1 MKRLLGVVLVLF
13 MACIPMN
20 IHAQEVDLSF
30 EYSAQKVKIENAIKY
45 YTIEG
50 ELLDEAPID
59 CGTYITLLSNRKTI
73 VFEINPKKVDVKVSY
88 NKDWREN
95 DPEEEKY
102 LCDYVGDYEFKLR
115 IDADGNINSLDN
127 FQGNYDFQ
135 FEPKNVKD
143 IEVAKTRITHPDVEY
158 VYSEDGISIYSDID
172 QVEPIQ
178 LKDVG
183 EYTVAFDLD
192 ERYYESVPF
201 KVTILP
207 KTIELKPNKQFKYFG
222 ELDPVLEN
230 DDYILT
236 RELGEDIGVYKL
248 TVQSKSKNYKYE
260 IIENDVFTILENK
273 SQQIKPEVTNQPSND
288 EKKEP
293 LQSVNVS
300 NKDKNKYA
308 SATDMESNKD
318 IETKVD
324 KESAK
329 TETKVV
335 TGVFNLTPMYLSFMT
350 ISLVVAMYI
359 MYILIRKRNVKI

>member
-20 IHAQEVDLSF
+20 VQAQEVDLSF
-30 EYSAQKVKIENAIKY
+30 EYTGQKIEIENAEMY
-45 YTIEG
+45 FTQSWER
-50 ELLDEAPID
+50 LDEAPTD
-59 CGTYITLLSNRKTI
+59 CGAYIAWTSDEKLI
-73 VFEINPKKVDVKVSY
+73 HFEINPKKVDVKVSY
-88 NKDWREN
+88 NKDWRES

-115 IDADGNINSLDN
+115 IDTDGNINSLDN
-127 FQGNYDFQ
+127 YLGNYDFQ

-143 IEVAKTRITHPDVEY
+143 VEVLKTKITHPDVEY

-172 QVEPIQ
+172 QVKPIQ

-222 ELDPVLEN
+222 EEDPVLEN

-236 RELGEDIGVYKL
+236 REPGEDIGDYKL

-260 IIENDVFTILENK
+260 IIENDVFKILG
-273 SQQIKPEVTNQPSND
+273 
-288 EKKEP
+288 
-293 LQSVNVS
+293 
-300 NKDKNKYA
+300 KDAIDRN
-308 SATDMESNKD
+308 
-318 IETKVD
+318 ETKGPSFKID
-324 KESAK
+324 KEVEK
-329 TETKVV
+329 TTHKETTVLNRSQSKIT
-335 TGVFNLTPMYLSFMT
+335 TGIQTKTFTYSITLMF
-350 ISLVVAMYI
+350 SLLVI
-359 MYILIRKRNVKI
+359 FIFIFKFI

>member
-20 IHAQEVDLSF
+20 IHAQEVVESF
-30 EYSAQKVKIENAIKY
+30 EYTGQKIEVENAVKY

-50 ELLDEAPID
+50 ELLDEAPIY
-59 CGTYITLLSNRKTI
+59 CGTYIAWTSDEEAIL
-73 VFEINPKKVDVKVSY
+73 FEINPKKVPVKVTY
-88 NKDWREN
+88 NKDWRES

-102 LCDYVGDYEFKLR
+102 LCDYVGDYAFKLR
-115 IDADGNINSLDN
+115 IDTDGNINSLDN
-127 FQGNYDFQ
+127 YQGNYDFQ

-172 QVEPIQ
+172 QVEPII

-201 KVTILP
+201 KVTIFP

-222 ELDPVLEN
+222 EEDPVLEN

-236 RELGEDIGVYKL
+236 REPGEDIGDYKL

-260 IIENDVFTILENK
+260 IVENDVISILGRDVIHRNETKGPSFKIDKEVETTTHKETTALNK
-273 SQQIKPEVTNQPSND
+273 SQSKVTTGIQ
-288 EKKEP
+288 
-293 LQSVNVS
+293 
-300 NKDKNKYA
+300 
-308 SATDMESNKD
+308 
-318 IETKVD
+318 TKTFPY
-324 KESAK
+324 SIALM
-329 TETKVV
+329 
-335 TGVFNLTPMYLSFMT
+335 F
-350 ISLVVAMYI
+350 SLLVI
-359 MYILIRKRNVKI
+359 FIFIFKFI

>member
-20 IHAQEVDLSF
+20 IHAKEVDLSF
-30 EYSAQKVKIENAIKY
+30 EYSAQKVEIQNALKY
-45 YTIEG
+45 YTFEG

-59 CGTYITLLSNRKTI
+59 CGTYIALLSNKETI
-73 VFEINPKKVDVKVSY
+73 FFEINPKKVFVKVTY
-88 NKDWREN
+88 NKDWRES

-127 FQGNYDFQ
+127 YLGNYDFQ

-143 IEVAKTRITHPDVEY
+143 IEVLKTKVTHPDVEY
-158 VYSEDGISIYSDID
+158 VYFEDGISIYSDID
-172 QVEPIQ
+172 QVEPII

-183 EYTVAFDLD
+183 EYIVAFDLD

-222 ELDPVLEN
+222 EEDPVLEN

-236 RELGEDIGVYKL
+236 REPGEDIGDYKL

-260 IIENDVFTILENK
+260 IVENDVFSIFGRDAIHRNETKGPSLMTDKNVEKITHKETTALNK
-273 SQQIKPEVTNQPSND
+273 SQSKITTGIQTKAFTYSITLMFSLLIIFMLFIK
-288 EKKEP
+288 
-293 LQSVNVS
+293 
-300 NKDKNKYA
+300 
-308 SATDMESNKD
+308 
-318 IETKVD
+318 
-324 KESAK
+324 
-329 TETKVV
+329 
-335 TGVFNLTPMYLSFMT
+335 
-350 ISLVVAMYI
+350 
-359 MYILIRKRNVKI
+359 LI

>member
-20 IHAQEVDLSF
+20 IHAQEVVESF
-30 EYSAQKVKIENAIKY
+30 EYTGQKIEVENAVKY

-50 ELLDEAPID
+50 ELLDEAPIY
-59 CGTYITLLSNRKTI
+59 CGTYIAWTSDEEAIL
-73 VFEINPKKVDVKVSY
+73 FEINPKKVPVKVTY
-88 NKDWREN
+88 NKDWRES

-102 LCDYVGDYEFKLR
+102 LCDYVGDYAFKLR
-115 IDADGNINSLDN
+115 IDTDGNINSLDN
-127 FQGNYDFQ
+127 YQGNYDFQ

-158 VYSEDGISIYSDID
+158 IYSEDGISIYSDID
-172 QVEPIQ
+172 HVKPIQ

-183 EYTVAFDLD
+183 EYTVVFDLD

-222 ELDPVLEN
+222 EEDPVLEN

-236 RELGEDIGVYKL
+236 REPGEDIGDYKL

-260 IIENDVFTILENK
+260 IIENDVFKILG
-273 SQQIKPEVTNQPSND
+273 
-288 EKKEP
+288 
-293 LQSVNVS
+293 
-300 NKDKNKYA
+300 KDAIDRN
-308 SATDMESNKD
+308 
-318 IETKVD
+318 ETKGPSFKID
-324 KESAK
+324 KEVEK
-329 TETKVV
+329 TTHKETTVLNRSQSKIT
-335 TGVFNLTPMYLSFMT
+335 TGIQTKTFTYSITLMF
-350 ISLVVAMYI
+350 SLLVI
-359 MYILIRKRNVKI
+359 FIFIFKFI